1 MATTLENILGG
12 GRKATAT
19 PAATGAAPGGTG
31 TTTQRQAVPQID
43 WGTGRV
49 DTGRTNAQAPLAPG
63 ASGNGETK
71 TTAQTPRRLTY
82 EEMFMLSNP
91 DPTPTP
97 EQLEK
102 ERRKQK
108 RDKIFAAIGDG
119 ISALSNLYFT
129 TKGAPSMYS
138 GRETASRRAN
148 DRWEKLAADRDAK
161 MKAYIDGLMRARQA
175 DDAYNA
181 NAREWQRQL
190 GLDKIKQERDKAAD
204 ARAEAEEER
213 KRSLHPFAVR
223 EAEGDAQRAEAQ
235 AKYAEEY
242 EQSRIGRNKAA
253 AGASN
258 ASAGASR
265 ARARYYDNGGSS
277 GNRYYGQFRGKS
289 YKTQADYEKAVL
301 DAAKD
306 SGVALYEEEVLER
319 NYKGEPRKTR
329 RVKRSIAAI
338 AAEVDEKTNQFNV
351 DDYRRG
357 GGTGN
362 SNSAPPLN

>member
-31 TTTQRQAVPQID
+31 TATQRQAVPQID

-138 GRETASRRAN
+138 GRETASRRVN

-181 NAREWQRQL
+181 NAREWQRLL

-223 EAEGDAQRAEAQ
+223 EAEGKAKSAEAE
-235 AKYAEEY
+235 AEYAEEY
-242 EQSRIGRNKAA
+242 QKSRVRRNDAA
-253 AGASN
+253 AGASR
-258 ASAGASR
+258 ASASASY
-265 ARARYYDNGGSS
+265 ARARTEGGH
-277 GNRYYGQFRGKS
+277 GRYYGAFRGKD
-289 YKTQADYEKAVL
+289 YKTEADYNRAVL
-301 DAAKD
+301 KAAKE
-306 SGVALYEEEVLER
+306 SGIPLHYREVTER
-319 NYKGEPRKTR
+319 NPLDGSPIKTKT
-329 RVKRSIAAI
+329 VNKSIEDI
-338 AAEVDEKTNQFNV
+338 AAELESMDAQNEE
-351 DDYRRG
+351 R
-357 GGTGN
+357 N
-362 SNSAPPLN
+362 SYKRSGRPPLN